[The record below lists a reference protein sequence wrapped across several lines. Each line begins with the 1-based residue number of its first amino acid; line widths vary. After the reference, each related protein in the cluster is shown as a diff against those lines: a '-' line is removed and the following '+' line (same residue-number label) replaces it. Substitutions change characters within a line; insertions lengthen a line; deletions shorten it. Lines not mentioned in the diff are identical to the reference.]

1 MIFKT
6 LQTLD
11 KGTLHI
17 NFFRVVL
24 PSCRSVAPS
33 LNVLI
38 KRWVLG
44 NCFFELFKCHIS
56 QLYWNQYV
64 PSLIINQKKA
74 VRSSRC
80 A

>member
-1 MIFKT
+1 MKKKQQLNQVFEKKKAIITMIFKT

-11 KGTLHI
+11 RRTLHI

-38 KRWVLG
+38 KRG
-44 NCFFELFKCHIS
+44 
-56 QLYWNQYV
+56 Y
-64 PSLIINQKKA
+64 
-74 VRSSRC
+74 
-80 A
+80 

>member
-17 NFFRVVL
+17 NFFRVVI

-38 KRWVLG
+38 KRG
-44 NCFFELFKCHIS
+44 
-56 QLYWNQYV
+56 Y
-64 PSLIINQKKA
+64 
-74 VRSSRC
+74 
-80 A
+80 

>member
-1 MIFKT
+1 MKKKQQLNQVIEKKAIITMIFKT

-38 KRWVLG
+38 KRG
-44 NCFFELFKCHIS
+44 
-56 QLYWNQYV
+56 Y
-64 PSLIINQKKA
+64 
-74 VRSSRC
+74 
-80 A
+80 

>member
-1 MIFKT
+1 MKKKQQLNQVFEKKAAIITMIFKT

-38 KRWVLG
+38 KRG
-44 NCFFELFKCHIS
+44 
-56 QLYWNQYV
+56 Y
-64 PSLIINQKKA
+64 
-74 VRSSRC
+74 
-80 A
+80 

>member
-1 MIFKT
+1 MKKKKQQLNQVIEKKAIITMIFKT

-38 KRWVLG
+38 KRG
-44 NCFFELFKCHIS
+44 
-56 QLYWNQYV
+56 Y
-64 PSLIINQKKA
+64 
-74 VRSSRC
+74 
-80 A
+80 

>member
-1 MIFKT
+1 MKKTTTKSSFWKKKAIITMIFKT

-17 NFFRVVL
+17 NFFRVVI

-38 KRWVLG
+38 KRG
-44 NCFFELFKCHIS
+44 
-56 QLYWNQYV
+56 Y
-64 PSLIINQKKA
+64 
-74 VRSSRC
+74 
-80 A
+80 